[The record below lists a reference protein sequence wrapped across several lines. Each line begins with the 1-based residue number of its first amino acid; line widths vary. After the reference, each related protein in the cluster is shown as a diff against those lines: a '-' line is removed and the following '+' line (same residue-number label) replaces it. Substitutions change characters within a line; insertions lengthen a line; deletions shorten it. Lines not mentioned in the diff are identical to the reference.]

1 MSDQPTCR
9 LKASPIVTTVAA
21 AIRFAPGGKRSLA
34 PRPFLKVAA

>member
-9 LKASPIVTTVAA
+9 LKAIPIVTTVATV
-21 AIRFAPGGKRSLA
+21 IRSAPGGKRLLV